1 MGNIINVKID
11 VSLIDKARLFTGKTR
26 ADGHTPKYLDLVLV
40 PRREVGQYGDTHL
53 VKQGVTKEEREAGV
67 EMPILGNATERG
79 TPKPAQAPAAKPPP
93 KPAADARKP
102 AELEEDVPF

>member
-26 ADGHTPKYLDLVLV
+26 ADGHMPKYLDLVLV
-40 PRREVGQYGDTHL
+40 PRKEVGQYGDTHI

-79 TPKPAQAPAAKPPP
+79 APKAAPAAPKPAP

-102 AELEEDVPF
+102 ADLEEDVPF

>member
-26 ADGHTPKYLDLVLV
+26 ADGHAPKYLDLVLV
-40 PRREVGQYGDTHL
+40 PRREVGQYGDTHI

-79 TPKPAQAPAAKPPP
+79 APKAPAAAAQKPPP

-102 AELEEDVPF
+102 DDLESDIPF